1 MKKIYFLLAIFSFLI
16 SYSQLTTPFKLRYK
30 ASLKGDMTLIS
41 NNITNRVEK
50 GNSNIPYNTSNISSS
65 KHNDEFVMGY
75 IDIDKDSST
84 FSSSSADLIL
94 EKSDS
99 KKIVYAG
106 LYWSATYIY
115 NKGELTKKGQFL
127 PLDPTR
133 EDFNEIKIKLPNQ
146 ENYIEIKGE
155 VIFDGLGYRKFKE
168 NAPYAV
174 YADVTK
180 EIVNLS
186 NPTGTY
192 TVANIKSTVGRIK
205 GGVAG
210 GWTMFIVYE
219 DQTMKEKVI
228 TSFDG
233 FAGVTNKAL
242 DLVYSGFQTLPEG
255 HVNAKIAVAAL
266 EGDSNLLGDQVLLK
280 VSNKDK
286 YIPFSNLLR
295 NENNFFNS
303 TISIENEHFLN
314 REPQSKNTL
323 GYDSSLI
330 TIPNPD
336 NSVIGN
342 NSKEASIRIKTSG
355 DRFYLFFSA
364 FNVECIETEK
374 TEKIQHQVKENLT
387 ALSTPEIENTTVK
400 TDSLSA
406 TNTIKS
412 EQIGDSVKEITYNT
426 TPKTIEVKT
435 EKSTIVAT
443 DSTPKPAVKEVFNY
457 DISGQPKGY
466 YIIVNVFAKQRNSAN
481 FIKLLKSKG
490 INAAYFFNPIKK
502 YYYVYIVKSDNKE
515 EVESLKAS
523 KLNNTYTADMWVL
536 SVNNSKQSYSIAQK
550 SLKKGIIVKNSLY
563 KKEA

>member
-1 MKKIYFLLAIFSFLI
+1 MKKIYFLFALFSFLI

-75 IDIDKDSST
+75 IDIDNDSST
-84 FSSSSADLIL
+84 FSSSSADLIF

-115 NKGELTKKGQFL
+115 NNGELTKKGQFL

-133 EDFNEIKIKLPNQ
+133 ENFNEIKIKLPNQ

-303 TISIENEHFLN
+303 TISIENEHYLN
-314 REPQSKNTL
+314 REPRSKNTL

-342 NSKEASIRIKTSG
+342 NTKEATIRLKTSG
-355 DRFYLFFSA
+355 DRYYLFFTA

-374 TEKIQHQVKENLT
+374 NEKPHEVKESLT
-387 ALSTPEIENTTVK
+387 ALSTPIIENRTNKV
-400 TDSLSA
+400 DSLSA
-406 TNTIKS
+406 PNTSKP
-412 EQIGDSVKEITYNT
+412 EQIVETVKEITNNAT
-426 TPKTIEVKT
+426 LKSIEAKT
-435 EKSTIVAT
+435 EESASVANTI
-443 DSTPKPAVKEVFNY
+443 TPSLAVNEIFNY
-457 DISGQPKGY
+457 DIAGQPKGY
-466 YIIVNVFAKQRNSAN
+466 YIIVNVFAKQRNSIN
-481 FIKLLKSKG
+481 FIKFLKNKG
-490 INAAYFFNPIKK
+490 FKAASFFNPIKRC
-502 YYYVYIVKSDNKE
+502 YYVYIVKSNNKE

-523 KLNNTYTADMWVL
+523 RFNNSYTADMWVL
-536 SVNNSKQSYSIAQK
+536 SVNNSKQSSSIAQK
-550 SLKKGIIVKNSLY
+550 SLKNGIIIKNRTY
-563 KKEA
+563 KKQT

>member
-30 ASLKGDMTLIS
+30 VSLKGDMTVIS

-50 GNSNIPYNTSNISSS
+50 GTSNIAYNTSNINSS

-75 IDIDKDSST
+75 IDIDNDSST

-94 EKSDS
+94 ENKEA
-99 KKIVYAG
+99 KKIIYAG
-106 LYWSATYIY
+106 LYWSATYKY
-115 NKGELTKKGQFL
+115 NSGELTKKGEFL
-127 PLDPTR
+127 ALDPTR
-133 EDFNEIKIKLPNQ
+133 ENFNEIKIKLPNQ
-146 ENYIEIKGE
+146 EKYIDIKGE
-155 VIFDGLGYRKFKE
+155 VIFDGLNLRSFKE
-168 NAPYAV
+168 TSPYAV
-174 YADVTK
+174 YADITK
-180 EIVNLS
+180 EVVNLS
-186 NPTGTY
+186 NPFGTY
-192 TVANIKSTVGRIK
+192 TVANIKSTIGKIK

-210 GWTMFIVYE
+210 GWTMLVVFE
-219 DQTMKEKVI
+219 DATMKEKSI

-233 FAGVTNKAL
+233 FAGVTSKAMNIK
-242 DLVYSGFQTLPEG
+242 YSGFQTLPKG
-255 HVNAKIAVAAL
+255 QVNAKIAIAAL
-266 EGDSNLLGDQVLLK
+266 EGDSNLVGDQVLFK

-286 YIPFSNLLR
+286 YVPISNLLR

-303 TISIENEHFLN
+303 TISIENEHFLS

-342 NSKEASIRIKTSG
+342 NSKEATIRLKTSG
-355 DRFYLFFSA
+355 DRYYLFFTA
-364 FNVECIETEK
+364 FNVECIETEN
-374 TEKIQHQVKENLT
+374 TEKPLQVKENLT

-412 EQIGDSVKEITYNT
+412 PQRGDSVKEIIYNT
-426 TPKTIEVKT
+426 TPKTIEVKS
-435 EKSTIVAT
+435 EKSTTIAT
-443 DSTPKPAVKEVFNY
+443 VSKSSPAVKEVFNY
-457 DISGQPKGY
+457 DIAGQPKGY

-523 KLNNTYTADMWVL
+523 KFNNSYTADMWVL
-536 SVNNSKQSYSIAQK
+536 SVNNSIQSSSIAQN